1 MYFESQIS
9 GAGRVSRSSVPGAI
23 LSGSRDL
30 LDSLRL
36 FFDILM
42 IWNVTNGSE
51 TARRLKMHR
60 RTLQR
65 ILSKRSPR

>member
-36 FFDILM
+36 FFDISM
-42 IWNVTNGSE
+42 IWNVTNGAKNLIGNKYSKVILHLW
-51 TARRLKMHR
+51 LK
-60 RTLQR
+60 
-65 ILSKRSPR
+65 